1 VIVVAD
7 TSPINYLVLLDRIEI
22 LSVLYRHVLIPE
34 EVYRELLDDGTP
46 PAVRA
51 WAKAHPGWL
60 QIMKVTDTINPAL
73 NDLDTGEREAIL
85 LALQEGVRFLLM
97 DDGAGRA
104 HARHLELEVTGT
116 LGILEKAAQ
125 QGLLDFREAL
135 ASLAKTNFRA
145 SDAVLKDFLTRNP

>member
-7 TSPINYLVLLDRIEI
+7 TSPINYLVLLNRIEV
-22 LSVLYRHVLIPE
+22 LTVLYQQVLIPE

-46 PAVRA
+46 SAVRA
-51 WAKAHPGWL
+51 WAKARPSWL
-60 QIMKVTDTINPAL
+60 QIVKVTDSFHL
-73 NDLDTGEREAIL
+73 DLDDLDTGEREAIL
-85 LALQEGVRFLLM
+85 LALQQGVRFLLM

-104 HARHLELEVTGT
+104 HARQLELEVTGT

-135 ASLAKTNFRA
+135 VDLSKTNFRV
-145 SDAVLKDFLTRNP
+145 SDAVRRDFLSRHP